1 MRSNSVLEEIKTLL
15 GDIAPV
21 GLWTVPAQRPPMIV
35 LDIVGGGVAAATM
48 KAPDKTITVQVT
60 GTGKTP
66 QQAAWLMDKAMA
78 KILAYRIK
86 TGWRTQFTTWGI
98 PLTPQIDGFYS
109 YVGQVKIWG
118 EVEE

>member
-15 GDIAPV
+15 ETIAPV
-21 GLWTVPAQRPPMIV
+21 GLWTVPTQKPPMIV
-35 LDIVGGGVAAATM
+35 LDIVGGGVAAASL
-48 KAPDKTITVQVT
+48 KNPDKTITVQVT
-60 GTGKTP
+60 ATGKTP
-66 QQAAWLMDKAMA
+66 QQAAWLMDKTMEKLMA
-78 KILAYRIK
+78 ARLKA
-86 TGWRTQFTTWGI
+86 GWRIQFTTWGV